1 MDGTDKA
8 SESMDL
14 ADSSNVPVITPAQIT
29 GAMSPVYKIDGIL
42 YQPVWEFWD
51 KPHWSWKEMHPQTQI
66 SLEQCFGERSRTT
79 IEEGLGL

>member
-14 ADSSNVPVITPAQIT
+14 ADSSNVPVITPAEVA
-29 GAMSPVYKIDGIL
+29 GAMLPVYSIDGIL
-42 YQPVWEFWD
+42 HQPVWEFWD
-51 KPHWSWKEMHPQTQI
+51 KKLWSWKEMFPETQK
-66 SLEQCFGERSRTT
+66 SLEQCYGERSRTT